1 MVLDS
6 TVDVQCRDIGLK
18 TVLIFGEEQVCT
30 LWRCPKPAIFSK
42 SCTELVPAETDLSFR
57 YVELVPVENDSSARC
72 AELVLCSPLRRFL
85 TAFSAGV
92 DRWGKTTRMRY
103 GIRTGPHS
111 VIHLNDQSSPHKAE
125 QCLDAREAAE
135 CPG

>member
-30 LWRCPKPAIFSK
+30 LWRCQKPAIFCK
-42 SCTELVPAETDLSFR
+42 CYTELVPA
-57 YVELVPVENDSSARC
+57 ENDSSARC

-92 DRWGKTTRMRY
+92 VRWGKTTRMRY
-103 GIRTGPHS
+103 GIRTGPH
-111 VIHLNDQSSPHKAE
+111 
-125 QCLDAREAAE
+125 
-135 CPG
+135 